1 MHQSV
6 FKNCVPPD
14 GGQAVSNRLRRGD
27 DCAGQY
33 EAETCFRSAL
43 ENFNEIIIT
52 QMAFWY
58 NDALGHL
65 KGLFKVCLKLARK
78 QLRVNRS
85 QAAPGQMAMQIS
97 LLKPVEACYNIAMVQ
112 TAGKWLGSGRCRRPV
127 MHFQAPCGRKN
138 EFRKEN
144 ISCYLVP

>member
-1 MHQSV
+1 MHEWEKISI
-6 FKNCVPPD
+6 
-14 GGQAVSNRLRRGD
+14 
-27 DCAGQY
+27 
-33 EAETCFRSAL
+33 
-43 ENFNEIIIT
+43 EIIIT

-97 LLKPVEACYNIAMVQ
+97 LLKPVEACYNIAMVHRREMDGNGCRCF
-112 TAGKWLGSGRCRRPV
+112 AGHFQGIFRDPADGRMNSGRKIF
-127 MHFQAPCGRKN
+127 HA
-138 EFRKEN
+138 
-144 ISCYLVP
+144 I

>member
-65 KGLFKVCLKLARK
+65 
-78 QLRVNRS
+78 
-85 QAAPGQMAMQIS
+85 
-97 LLKPVEACYNIAMVQ
+97 
-112 TAGKWLGSGRCRRPV
+112 RRPEKCCCV
-127 MHFQAPCGRKN
+127 QSEAKRARAAGSANQPLKSCGGM
-138 EFRKEN
+138 
-144 ISCYLVP
+144 L

>member
-1 MHQSV
+1 MFQ
-6 FKNCVPPD
+6 
-14 GGQAVSNRLRRGD
+14 
-27 DCAGQY
+27 
-33 EAETCFRSAL
+33 SAL

-65 KGLFKVCLKLARK
+65 KRRERSFCVNQKLSAPCSWLRKSAFK
-78 QLRVNRS
+78 N
-85 QAAPGQMAMQIS
+85 
-97 LLKPVEACYNIAMVQ
+97 PVEACYNIAMVQ
-112 TAGKWLGSGRCRRPV
+112 TVGKWLGSGRCRRPV